1 MSAPQDK
8 SVKDYLRLLR
18 PLRALRMV
26 FSKVR
31 GGELFEKGSKP
42 HPYYPF
48 GQFLSAVFTATF
60 CCFVHFQLLV
70 CWRLESR

>member
-31 GGELFEKGSKP
+31 GGELFGKGSKP
-42 HPYYPF
+42 HPFSLAGKLISGVVY
-48 GQFLSAVFTATF
+48 GHV
-60 CCFVHFQLLV
+60 LLI
-70 CWRLESR
+70 CTCSTPGW

>member
-1 MSAPQDK
+1 MSVPQRQILT
-8 SVKDYLRLLR
+8 DYLRLLR

-60 CCFVHFQLLV
+60 CCFVHVQLLV
-70 CWRLESR
+70 GERLESR